1 MQLNVNFL
9 RKEEMLPKMIDSLRV
24 TNRQPRRPSYTV
36 EPRYNE
42 GPGHWYNL
50 FAVTRPIRYIEVI
63 FPYILPLLG

>member
-1 MQLNVNFL
+1 
-9 RKEEMLPKMIDSLRV
+9 MIDSLRV
-24 TNRQPRRPSYTV
+24 TNKQPRRPSYTV

-50 FAVTRPIRYIEVI
+50 FAITRPIRYIEVI